1 MSFKCG
7 SGDTINILNEISDN
21 YYDFGILLLKD
32 DRGKE
37 MNGLVHKHRSDPKPI
52 LREIVRLWLE
62 GKGQPVSWQAL
73 VNTIRDI
80 GLTALAE
87 RIQFTE

>member
-1 MSFKCG
+1 
-7 SGDTINILNEISDN
+7 
-21 YYDFGILLLKD
+21 
-32 DRGKE
+32 

-73 VNTIRDI
+73 VNTLRDI